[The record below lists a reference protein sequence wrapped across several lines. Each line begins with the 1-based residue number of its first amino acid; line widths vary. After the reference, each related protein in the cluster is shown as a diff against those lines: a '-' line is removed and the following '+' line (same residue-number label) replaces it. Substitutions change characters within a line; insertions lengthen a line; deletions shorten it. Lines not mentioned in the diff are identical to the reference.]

1 MIHPIQELP
10 GQTLSEPAQIADGY
24 SASMTLGLKLRHKIE
39 TTQHQGKA
47 NEAA

>member
-1 MIHPIQELP
+1 MPAR
-10 GQTLSEPAQIADGY
+10 LSRTSLAPPLADGY